1 MNKMKFQKLKLV
13 FYIVFLI
20 VAFYFGY
27 GLGTL
32 KSTTI
37 KDVFVYDSPTKIRD
51 FLEQLEKILIQ
62 DTGLTSNDPAIK
74 RIIDDLKNK
83 PPLAIVGPL
92 IVFFNKT
99 NGDYSVCE
107 RDRLKPIIELSTK
120 SGKVKRMKFDY
131 NGEKNLTMSRVVY
144 LSYYSNEGTLEKIK
158 YFVFNKEGNVIRSYI
173 DTDGDGLFDRMDSF
187 DEGIQTIYAMKGLF
201 YEKVAELPFNDAIK
215 DLESTLNRL
224 KESPSK

>member
-1 MNKMKFQKLKLV
+1 MKYQKLKLI

-20 VAFYFGY
+20 IVFYLGY

-32 KSTTI
+32 KSTKT

-51 FLEQLEKILIQ
+51 FFVQLEKILIQ
-62 DTGLTSNDPAIK
+62 DTGLTSDDPTIK
-74 RIIDDLKNK
+74 RIIDDVKNT

-107 RDRLKPIIELSTK
+107 RDRLKPIIEWSTE
-120 SGKVKRMKFDY
+120 SGKEKRMKFDY
-131 NGEKNLTMSRVVY
+131 NGEKNLTVSRVAY
-144 LSYYSNEGTLEKIK
+144 LSYYSNEGTLERIK
-158 YFVFNKEGNVIRSYI
+158 YFVCNKEGKFIRSYI
-173 DTDGDGLFDRMDSF
+173 DTDGDGLFDRMDIF
-187 DEGIQTIYAMKGLF
+187 DERIQTIYAMKGLS
-201 YEKVAELPFNDAIK
+201 YEKVAELPFSDALK
-215 DLESTLNRL
+215 DHESTLNRL